1 MKRQTLVTLLAIV
14 PVCHQALAQAAETS
28 RPMLEEVVVTATK
41 RVSNLQDVS
50 VAVTALSADLLRNA
64 QITQTEDLVALVPS
78 LNMQKGNSSGDSSFN
93 IRGIGTQVF
102 GIGVEP
108 SVSTMIDGVVL
119 GRPGQAFMQLNDV
132 ERVEVLRGPQGTL
145 FGKNSSAGVVHIITQ
160 NPTDEFE
167 AKVNATAIQD
177 AEYQLGGTVSGP
189 ISDTLGYRVTA
200 FGSDMNGYIKNLYD
214 GDELNGGKDW
224 SSRAKLRWLPTE
236 SLELEYTGDYSDQ
249 NCDCNAMTIRQT
261 SDPDSIAPIIA
272 SSTNDQVNLDSPTKN
287 KVQSYGHALEA
298 NWERSGY
305 TLTSISAYRDW
316 KEDFHGDTDFGPV
329 ALYGLDQGKNTE
341 QDQYS
346 QELRLTSPG
355 DQNFSY
361 VAGLYY
367 FQQSVDRQEYRAIL
381 GNTTDATFSTDNT
394 NYAAFGE
401 ATYRITDTVRMVAG
415 GRYTNDKLSYD
426 FKRVGGGF
434 QLPPPIDPT
443 GGSTKDNDTAVKLAT
458 QWDFTD
464 EAMTYVS
471 YAQGYKGQAYNALF
485 SATEDSL
492 GNPVSPEKSDAYE
505 LGIKSTLLD
514 RRVELNAALF
524 YTEYKDFQA
533 SALVEDSSQGSE
545 QSSIAFVVQ
554 NVGEVSTRGLE
565 VDFRALLTE
574 NLALNGGVALIDATI
589 DDFPG
594 GTCTFGQQD
603 RGECPLGYQDLSHQD
618 LPQSPDWKLNV
629 ALDYTIDLPS
639 QGFDLVARAGYRA
652 QDDVQFDIAQDAN
665 TIQDSYGL
673 LDLSMTMADKQD
685 RYSATLFVKNA
696 LDKSYVTS
704 ISSLPSA
711 LLPGGYV
718 QFLPKTY
725 ERTFGITVSYHY
737 L

>member
-1 MKRQTLVTLLAIV
+1 
-14 PVCHQALAQAAETS
+14 
-28 RPMLEEVVVTATK
+28 MLEEVVVTATK

-189 ISDTLGYRVTA
+189 LSDTLGYRVTA

-261 SDPDSIAPIIA
+261 SDPDSVAPIIA

-401 ATYRITDTVRMVAG
+401 ATYRITDTVRLVAG

-434 QLPPPIDPT
+434 SCHL
-443 GGSTKDNDTAVKLAT
+443 
-458 QWDFTD
+458 
-464 EAMTYVS
+464 
-471 YAQGYKGQAYNALF
+471 
-485 SATEDSL
+485 
-492 GNPVSPEKSDAYE
+492 
-505 LGIKSTLLD
+505 
-514 RRVELNAALF
+514 R
-524 YTEYKDFQA
+524 
-533 SALVEDSSQGSE
+533 
-545 QSSIAFVVQ
+545 
-554 NVGEVSTRGLE
+554 
-565 VDFRALLTE
+565 
-574 NLALNGGVALIDATI
+574 
-589 DDFPG
+589 
-594 GTCTFGQQD
+594 
-603 RGECPLGYQDLSHQD
+603 
-618 LPQSPDWKLNV
+618 
-629 ALDYTIDLPS
+629 
-639 QGFDLVARAGYRA
+639 
-652 QDDVQFDIAQDAN
+652 
-665 TIQDSYGL
+665 
-673 LDLSMTMADKQD
+673 
-685 RYSATLFVKNA
+685 
-696 LDKSYVTS
+696 
-704 ISSLPSA
+704 
-711 LLPGGYV
+711 
-718 QFLPKTY
+718 
-725 ERTFGITVSYHY
+725 
-737 L
+737 

>member
-1 MKRQTLVTLLAIV
+1 MNKLTLVILPAIV
-14 PVCHQALAQAAETS
+14 LVCQQALAQTTGTG

-50 VAVTALSADLLRNA
+50 VAVTALSADMLQNA

-78 LNMQKGNSSGDSSFN
+78 LNMQKGDSSGDSSFN

-132 ERVEVLRGPQGTL
+132 ERIEVLRGPQGTL
-145 FGKNSSAGVVHIITQ
+145 FGKNSSGGVVHIITQ
-160 NPTDEFE
+160 NPTDKFE
-167 AKVNATAIQD
+167 AKVNAAAIEEE
-177 AEYQLGGTVSGP
+177 EYQLGGTVSGP
-189 ISDTLGYRVTA
+189 ITDTLGYRVTA
-200 FGSDMNGYIKNLYD
+200 FGSDMNGYIKNIYD
-214 GDELNGGKDW
+214 GDKLNGSKDW
-224 SSRAKLRWLPTE
+224 SSRAKLRWLPTD
-236 SLELEYTGDYSDQ
+236 SLEVKYTGDYSDQ
-249 NCDCNAMTIRQT
+249 DCDCNAMTIRQT
-261 SDPDSIAPIIA
+261 TDPEAIAPIVA
-272 SSTNDQVNLDSPTKN
+272 SSKNDQVNIDSPTKD
-287 KVQSYGHALEA
+287 KVKSYGHALEA
-298 NWERSGY
+298 NWDRSGY
-305 TLTSISAYRDW
+305 TLTSISAYRNW

-329 ALYGLDQGKNTE
+329 ALYGLDQGKNTQ
-341 QDQYS
+341 QDQYT

-355 DQNFSY
+355 DQAFSY

-367 FQQSVDRQEYRAIL
+367 FQQTIDREEFRTIL
-381 GNTTDATFSTDNT
+381 GNNTDATFSTENT

-401 ATYRITDTVRMVAG
+401 ATYRFTDTIRVVVG
-415 GRYTNDKLSYD
+415 GRYTNDELSYD

-434 QLPPPIDPT
+434 QLPPPIEST
-443 GGSTKDNDTAVKLAT
+443 GGNTRDNDSSVKLAT

-464 EAMTYVS
+464 EAMAYVS

-485 SATEDSL
+485 SATEESL

-533 SALVEDSSQGSE
+533 SALVEDGSQGSE
-545 QSSIAFVVQ
+545 QSSVAFVVQ
-554 NVGEVSTRGLE
+554 NVGEVSSQGLE

-574 NLALNGGVALIDATI
+574 NLALNGGFAIIDATI

-594 GTCTFGQQD
+594 GTCSFGQQD

-639 QGFDLVARAGYRA
+639 QDFDLVARAAYRA
-652 QDDVQFDIAQDAN
+652 QDDVQFDISQDRN
-665 TIQDSYGL
+665 TIQNSYGL
-673 LDLSMTMADKQD
+673 LDLAMTMADKQD
-685 RYSATLFVKNA
+685 RYSATLFLKNA
-696 LDKSYVTS
+696 LDKNYVTS
-704 ISSLPSA
+704 INSLPSA
-711 LLPGGYV
+711 LIPGGYI
-718 QFLPKTY
+718 QFLPKTH
-725 ERTFGITVSYHY
+725 ERTFGISVSYHF

>member
-1 MKRQTLVTLLAIV
+1 
-14 PVCHQALAQAAETS
+14 
-28 RPMLEEVVVTATK
+28 
-41 RVSNLQDVS
+41 
-50 VAVTALSADLLRNA
+50 
-64 QITQTEDLVALVPS
+64 
-78 LNMQKGNSSGDSSFN
+78 
-93 IRGIGTQVF
+93 
-102 GIGVEP
+102 
-108 SVSTMIDGVVL
+108 
-119 GRPGQAFMQLNDV
+119 
-132 ERVEVLRGPQGTL
+132 
-145 FGKNSSAGVVHIITQ
+145 
-160 NPTDEFE
+160 
-167 AKVNATAIQD
+167 
-177 AEYQLGGTVSGP
+177 
-189 ISDTLGYRVTA
+189 
-200 FGSDMNGYIKNLYD
+200 
-214 GDELNGGKDW
+214 
-224 SSRAKLRWLPTE
+224 
-236 SLELEYTGDYSDQ
+236 
-249 NCDCNAMTIRQT
+249 MTIRQT
-261 SDPDSIAPIIA
+261 SDPDSVAPIIA

-346 QELRLTSPG
+346 QELRLTAPG
-355 DQNFSY
+355 DQKFSY

-401 ATYRITDTVRMVAG
+401 ATYRITDTVRIVAG